1 MPAHAASER
10 STIVPADA
18 ISPDRESALADDD
31 HLALRLWLRLLTCA
45 NLIENQ
51 LGQRLREGFA
61 SSLPRFDLMAQLY
74 RFGDGLRMNELSR
87 RLMVTGGS
95 ITGLADQLEA
105 EGLLERQP
113 VANDRRATI
122 LRLTEVGRERFQRM
136 AREHERWVV
145 DLFGHLSA
153 TEQQTL
159 RKTLGKLR
167 EGLDAPSRTRRGS
180 VRPRPGEPR

>member
-1 MPAHAASER
+1 MPAHVASPR
-10 STIVPADA
+10 TTLAVTDA
-18 ISPDRESALADDD
+18 IPPDRESALADDD

-45 NLIENQ
+45 NLIESQ

-61 SSLPRFDLMAQLY
+61 SSLPRFDLMAQLH
-74 RFGDGLRMNELSR
+74 RSGDGLRMNELSR

-113 VANDRRATI
+113 VANDRRATL
-122 LRLTEVGRERFQRM
+122 LRLTALGRERFQRM
-136 AREHERWVV
+136 ATERESWVI
-145 DLFGHLSA
+145 DLFGHLSVN
-153 TEQQTL
+153 EQQVL

-167 EGLDAPSRTRRGS
+167 DGLDAPSRARRGP